1 MGFVY
6 AQLDEK
12 DYCIGV
18 SELNGEVNQNNM
30 ILIEQYDSSYIRRKY
45 DRQNKKWTDEYLPI
59 PEPQIPVTLE
69 DIKGDTAPIKETT
82 TLTAD
87 DALTIMEYQTVLD
100 EKLNKIITHLGL

>member
-30 ILIEQYDSSYIRRKY
+30 LLIEQYDSSYIGRKY

>member
-1 MGFVY
+1 MFNY
-6 AQLDEK
+6 AQINEK

-18 SELNGEVNQNNM
+18 SSLSGEVLQDDM
-30 ILIEQYDSSYIRRKY
+30 IYIENYDVSYIGRKY
-45 DRQNKKWTDEYLPI
+45 DRKNKKWTDEYLPI

-87 DALTIMEYQTVLD
+87 DALTIMEIQLSNED
-100 EKLNKIITHLGL
+100 KLNRILAHLGLQ